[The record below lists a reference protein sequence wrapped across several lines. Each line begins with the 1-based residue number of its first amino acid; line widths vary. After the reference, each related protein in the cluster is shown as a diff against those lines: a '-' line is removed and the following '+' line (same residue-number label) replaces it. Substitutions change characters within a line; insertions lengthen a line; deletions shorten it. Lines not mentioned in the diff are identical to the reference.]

1 MVTDY
6 KNAIDFSVLKDY
18 FKDNGIKMSFVAEKI
33 GIASSRLTTIVRNVA
48 YPTTDT
54 LARICS
60 ILRLPA
66 SRIVRFNGIEIND
79 YFFDKTPPYNPPETA
94 DGVVTYKPLW
104 LFLEEYLAEHKDK
117 TADDLFDKIEPA
129 RRKNNV
135 YCGFTE
141 EVIQKA
147 LEARGI
153 TEGYEVKE
161 KRNRRDYSSGLPYA
175 TRTKLRQDRPLNIR
189 NIYDICKYLGC
200 SIDFVMSYK

>member
-60 ILRLPA
+60 VLRLPA
-66 SRIVRFNGIEIND
+66 SRVVRFNGIEIND
-79 YFFDKTPPYNPPETA
+79 YFLDKQPPYTPPETA

-104 LFLEEYLAEHKDK
+104 LFLEEYLSEHKGK
-117 TADDLFDKIEPA
+117 TADDLFDKIEPD

-135 YCGFTE
+135 YCGFTK

-161 KRNRRDYSSGLPYA
+161 KRNRRDYSVGLPYV